1 MVLSNVPSP
10 LPKTCMI
17 EPQLDKLEPG
27 YGSPPPLS
35 PEGILESRAKE
46 SKTKQKQKQSIAK
59 HSKA

>member
-1 MVLSNVPSP
+1 
-10 LPKTCMI
+10 MI